1 MPRWPDAIIEFGA
14 EVNVDNTPS
23 APTRFRLDPGAF
35 FVADAHLDF
44 TVVLVAAGDD
54 GRTPGTVVGGWNR
67 LILQQGKIVGGE
79 SMNIIGH
86 PMGRLKEISIRD
98 NRLDLQLDE
107 FLHYSTDTEPG
118 NSGSPV
124 FNDQWEVVAL
134 HHSGVPRTDSQGRTL
149 RRDGNLWR
157 PGDGD
162 DAVDWVANEGVRV
175 SVILKHLAGL
185 DIDAGRRA
193 ILAELGPSSGIAAT
207 PAVSDAVLPP
217 RPVERPVVVESLT
230 RGVKARPTAFGG
242 TRHLLFL
249 HGRGQEGRNPDELRR
264 IWTAGLNQ
272 GLTLAGMGTI
282 DPADVYFPFYGDV
295 LLQASGARES
305 IGADTEGGELYEQLV
320 AEAAAHLGMPAELE
334 GTDLAADEGLRSFGS
349 GLLGKM
355 HAQLNWIAARS
366 GLDAVIIARIFK
378 DVASYLDNDQTRRRV
393 LDTVMDAAPNSG
405 RLVLVSH
412 SLGTVVALDLL
423 SRLPAELEVELFV
436 TAGSPPRPQ
445 HAVYNKLPGS
455 RRAPSR
461 SHRALAEHLVR
472 GRPDRA
478 SASPAAQRLDRA
490 VAGDTRRQP
499 EGTRARHR
507 RVPRTR
513 CGRRE
518 HPRTARQTL
527 SFRAALYV
535 EVPFAEMTEAGFLN
549 RLGEETGCGVLLDLR
564 EALSSRTWVG
574 AAARPSRPG
583 FDLVRSIRV
592 AGGEMMGDWYTDAH
606 SGACPPRVWELLSL
620 VVPEA
625 PALRLVTFELHGF
638 RYQNLPAV
646 GAADR
651 AVAHPSGSRRGGR
664 RCRVTRS
671 TPRSP
676 PW

>member
-1 MPRWPDAIIEFGA
+1 MVNGEHNQAWRMQVEAAGRRYAETELERQDVAQKRKETGSVVVDRPEQIIARSDRLLATGEVPAQAVIDVGKANPLDRLASLERIIGIANQMQAVSFLPRGARAAATVARISLSRNGREIPQGTGSLISPQLLLTNNHVLPDAETARDAVIEFGA
-14 EVNVDNTPS
+14 EVNIDNTPTAS
-23 APTRFRLDPGAF
+23 TRFRLDPGAF
-35 FVADAHLDF
+35 FVTDVDLDF

-54 GRTPGTVVGGWNR
+54 GRTPGAVVGGWNR
-67 LILQQGKIVGGE
+67 LIPQQGKIVVGE

-134 HHSGVPRTDSQGRTL
+134 HHSGVPKTDSQGRTL
-149 RRDGNLWR
+149 RRDGNVWR

-193 ILAELGPSSGIAAT
+193 ILAELGPSSGITAT
-207 PAVSDAVLPP
+207 PALSAAVLPP
-217 RPVERPVVVESLT
+217 RPVERPLVVEALT
-230 RGVKARPTAFGG
+230 RGVKARATAFDG

-249 HGRGQEGRNPDELRR
+249 HGRGQEGRDPDQLRR

-295 LLQASGARES
+295 LLQAPGARES
-305 IGADTEGGELYEQLV
+305 IGADSEGGELYEQLV

-366 GLDAVIIARIFK
+366 GLDGIIIARIFK

-393 LDTVMDAAPNSG
+393 LDTVMDAVPNSG

-412 SLGTVVALDLL
+412 SLGTVVAVDLL

-436 TAGSPPRPQ
+436 TAGSPLGLD
-445 HAVYNKLPGS
+445 AVYNKLQ
-455 RRAPSR
+455 
-461 SHRALAEHLVR
+461 VR
-472 GRPDRA
+472 GAHRPDRIGHWLNTWYA
-478 SASPAAQRLDRA
+478 GDPIAIGCPLRSAWTGQLQEIPVDNPKERAHDIAEYLAHAA
-490 VAGDTRRQP
+490 VAGSI
-499 EGTRARHR
+499 
-507 RVPRTR
+507 
-513 CGRRE
+513 RE
-518 HPRTARQTL
+518 
-527 SFRAALYV
+527 
-535 EVPFAEMTEAGFLN
+535 
-549 RLGEETGCGVLLDLR
+549 RLG
-564 EALSSRTWVG
+564 
-574 AAARPSRPG
+574 RP
-583 FDLVRSIRV
+583 
-592 AGGEMMGDWYTDAH
+592 
-606 SGACPPRVWELLSL
+606 
-620 VVPEA
+620 
-625 PALRLVTFELHGF
+625 
-638 RYQNLPAV
+638 
-646 GAADR
+646 
-651 AVAHPSGSRRGGR
+651 
-664 RCRVTRS
+664 
-671 TPRSP
+671 
-676 PW
+676 